1 MKYLSFFKLRF
12 AVGLQYRFSAI
23 AGLAT
28 QFFWGAMMLFLYE
41 ALYKN
46 GIDPPMKWSELV
58 SYVWL
63 GQAFFAIVFYRN
75 MDSDIFDCIKNG
87 QIAYEL
93 VRPLNLYWMWFT
105 KICAQRLSACALR
118 FLPVLVVAALLPANY
133 SLTGPDSFAAF
144 LLFIVTL
151 LLGFIIS
158 SALLMLVYIF
168 MFYTTSC
175 KGIFNIFG
183 NIAVFFSGMDI
194 PIVFMPAIIQAVCFI
209 LPFRLSMDLP
219 MRVYVGNITVTEGIE
234 TMLIQVA
241 WVLALTSFG
250 NHMMKKVG
258 KKLVVQGG

>member
-28 QFFWGAMMLFLYE
+28 QFFWGAMMIFLYE

-46 GIDPPMKWSELV
+46 GIDPPMKWTELV

-75 MDSDIFDCIKNG
+75 LDSDIFDCIKNG

-118 FLPVLVVAALLPANY
+118 FLPVLVVSALLPSNY
-133 SLTGPDSFAAF
+133 SLTGPDSFGAF
-144 LLFIVTL
+144 ILFIATL
-151 LLGFIIS
+151 LLGFNIS
-158 SALLMLVYIF
+158 SALLMLIVLIIPGLREIF
-168 MFYTTSC
+168 HIPVLPS
-175 KGIFNIFG
+175 G
-183 NIAVFFSGMDI
+183 NILEILILVFS
-194 PIVFMPAIIQAVCFI
+194 PI
-209 LPFRLSMDLP
+209 
-219 MRVYVGNITVTEGIE
+219 
-234 TMLIQVA
+234 LIVEI
-241 WVLALTSFG
+241 F
-250 NHMMKKVG
+250 KFFG
-258 KKLVVQGG
+258 KKNVK